1 MKNGLKYKQLAL
13 LLSTKLLTLQVCIKP
28 KKTFGWHLPLTQVWD
43 AGRGLSSSHRVGE
56 TPNFI
61 FLVFYF
67 FKPLGQ
73 MALASYTSMGC
84 WVRSQFQVI

>member
-1 MKNGLKYKQLAL
+1 MKNRLKYKQLAL

-28 KKTFGWHLPLTQVWD
+28 KKGGGSIKSSLPIAFGWHLPLTQVWD

-61 FLVFYF
+61 FLVF
-67 FKPLGQ
+67 
-73 MALASYTSMGC
+73 
-84 WVRSQFQVI
+84 